1 MTKEAIRSRFQ
12 GKYDQFYSKYLP
24 QLKKIGGQ
32 EYQALCPFHE
42 DTKPSFNINTDNGQY
57 YCHGCGKKG
66 NVIHFYAKVNGLD
79 NKRDFPKILKGIA
92 GDFGIELE
100 QVQLRFVK
108 AYDYKD
114 IDGNLLF
121 QVCRYDPKTFKQRIP
136 DGKGGY
142 KYGLNGVNPVLYRL
156 PEIIKASG
164 ILVVEGEKDADN
176 LHDLGFT
183 ATTSPMGAKKWRAE
197 YSDYLKDK
205 EVILIPD
212 NDNEG
217 REHMTQV
224 GVALHGIAKS
234 LKWVDL
240 LDVPSKGD
248 ISDWIAAFNNR
259 EEIPERL
266 SIMIDA
272 APLYKPPKPCT
283 LEDVILN
290 TSDYHKISLPEKR
303 AIIHPIVAEQ
313 QIILI
318 SGWRGIGKSWFAI
331 GLADAVTSAD
341 TFGPW
346 TIKNSVPCLYMDG
359 EMAAQDVKKRFND
372 LNPTEN
378 RKAPLYVY
386 SDAYANYLGL
396 PRANL
401 LYEKWRSDMK
411 RILLTRHIK
420 LWVIDNIAS
429 LSGGIDENS
438 KKDWDVVNQWLLDLR
453 FAGITSI
460 LLHHTNKEGG
470 QRGTS
475 AREDNIDLSAIL
487 KQPPNYQP
495 EDGADFIIS
504 FTKSRV
510 IYEDLPL
517 IQDVRFTLR
526 KDDTGKVSWI
536 AGNVKAEIRS
546 AVLDMLNEGI
556 PGNDIAET
564 LSITGAYV
572 SKIKRDAI
580 EKGVINRQGKYIE

>member
-1 MTKEAIRSRFQ
+1 
-12 GKYDQFYSKYLP
+12 
-24 QLKKIGGQ
+24 
-32 EYQALCPFHE
+32 
-42 DTKPSFNINTDNGQY
+42 
-57 YCHGCGKKG
+57 CHGCNKKG
-66 NVIHFYAKVNGLD
+66 NAVHFYAKVNDLD
-79 NKRDFPKILKGIA
+79 NRRDFPKILKGIA
-92 GDFGIELE
+92 NDFGLE
-100 QVQLRFVK
+100 FEEIQSRITET
-108 AYDYKD
+108 YKYTD
-114 IDGNLLF
+114 EQGNLLF
-121 QVCRYDPKTFKQRIP
+121 ECCRKEPKSFIQRRP
-136 DGKGGY
+136 
-142 KYGLNGVNPVLYRL
+142 NGNGSYVYNLKDTRLVLYRL
-156 PEIIKASG
+156 SEIIEAEE
-164 ILVVEGEKDADN
+164 IIIVEGEKDADN
-176 LHDLGFT
+176 VKALGFT
-183 ATTSPMGAKKWRAE
+183 GTTSPMGAKKWRSE
-197 YSDYLKDK
+197 YNDYFKGK
-205 EVILIPD
+205 NVVLIPD

-217 REHMTQV
+217 REHMVQV
-224 GVALHGIAKS
+224 GAALKGIAKS
-234 LKWVDL
+234 LKWIDL
-240 LDVPSKGD
+240 PGIPSKGD
-248 ISDWIAAFNNR
+248 ISDWIKNFRIKEEAA
-259 EEIPERL
+259 ERL
-266 SIMIDA
+266 SIMIESA
-272 APLYKPPKPCT
+272 KLYEPPKAYT

-290 TSDYHKISLPEKR
+290 TSDYHRVNLPEKKI
-303 AIIHPIVAEQ
+303 IIHPIVSEQ

-331 GLADAVTSAD
+331 GLTDAVTSGK

-346 TIKNSVPCLYMDG
+346 NINNAVPCLYLDG
-359 EMAAQDVKKRFND
+359 EMAAQDVRKRIHD
-372 LNPTEN
+372 LNPTES

-401 LYEKWRSDMK
+401 LSEKWRSDMK
-411 RILLTRHIK
+411 RILITRHVK

-487 KQPPNYQP
+487 KRPPNYEP

-546 AVLDMLNEGI
+546 SVLDMLNDGI
-556 PGNDIAET
+556 SGNEIAEV
-564 LSITGAYV
+564 LSITKGYV
-572 SKIKRDAI
+572 SRIKKDAI
-580 EKGVINRQGKYIE
+580 EKGIMNRQGRYTE